1 MLSRSL
7 DFSTSE
13 EDSSYLEPGTSFF
26 SVITIKVSVK
36 KKMVYAVKIIRVN
49 NQKQNIFVVSWQYY
63 VNSYFLKVYLF

>member
-26 SVITIKVSVK
+26 GVITIKVSVSWPAQ
-36 KKMVYAVKIIRVN
+36 YR
-49 NQKQNIFVVSWQYY
+49 IFVLCKPCKKYLCGLNFVRKKWFMQ
-63 VNSYFLKVYLF
+63 LK